1 MDSNRIEEIQKAT
14 AFPDSL
20 SVMQALNTV
29 WNETQQ
35 SSEKERRIL
44 KKEISALEADNHR
57 LRNVVR
63 RMEGEEVLSPF
74 SSATGIWDANII
86 HPDG

>member
-1 MDSNRIEEIQKAT
+1 MNSNRIEEIQKAT

-35 SSEKERRIL
+35 GSEKEIRIL
-44 KKEISALEADNHR
+44 KRKISALEVDNHHLQNKVQGR
-57 LRNVVR
+57 DIN
-63 RMEGEEVLSPF
+63 GVLIP
-74 SSATGIWDANII
+74 GKLLQE
-86 HPDG
+86 P

>member
-1 MDSNRIEEIQKAT
+1 MNSNRIEEIQKAT

-35 SSEKERRIL
+35 SSEKEIRIL
-44 KKEISALEADNHR
+44 KRKISALEVDNHNLQNTVQGR
-57 LRNVVR
+57 DIN
-63 RMEGEEVLSPF
+63 GVLIP
-74 SSATGIWDANII
+74 GKLLQE
-86 HPDG
+86 P

>member
-1 MDSNRIEEIQKAT
+1 MNSNRIEEIQKAT

-35 SSEKERRIL
+35 GSEKEIRIL
-44 KKEISALEADNHR
+44 KRKISALEVDNHG
-57 LRNVVR
+57 LRNEVQGR
-63 RMEGEEVLSPF
+63 DINGELIPGKLLQEP
-74 SSATGIWDANII
+74 
-86 HPDG
+86 

>member
-1 MDSNRIEEIQKAT
+1 MSMNSNRIEEIQKAT

-35 SSEKERRIL
+35 GSEKEIRIL
-44 KKEISALEADNHR
+44 KRKISALEVDNHNLQNTVQGR
-57 LRNVVR
+57 DIN
-63 RMEGEEVLSPF
+63 GVLIP
-74 SSATGIWDANII
+74 GKLLQE
-86 HPDG
+86 P

>member
-1 MDSNRIEEIQKAT
+1 MNSNRIEEIQKAT

-35 SSEKERRIL
+35 GSEKEIRIL
-44 KKEISALEADNHR
+44 KRKISALEVDNHHLQNIVQGR
-57 LRNVVR
+57 DIN
-63 RMEGEEVLSPF
+63 GVLIP
-74 SSATGIWDANII
+74 GKLLQE
-86 HPDG
+86 P

>member
-1 MDSNRIEEIQKAT
+1 MTMNKNRIEQIQKAT

-35 SSEKERRIL
+35 GSEKEIRIL
-44 KKEISALEADNHR
+44 KRKISALEVDNHNLQNIVQGR
-57 LRNVVR
+57 DIN
-63 RMEGEEVLSPF
+63 GVLIP
-74 SSATGIWDANII
+74 GKLLQE
-86 HPDG
+86 P

>member
-1 MDSNRIEEIQKAT
+1 MNSNRIEEIQKAT

-35 SSEKERRIL
+35 GCEKEIRIL
-44 KKEISALEADNHR
+44 KRKISALEVDNHG
-57 LRNVVR
+57 LRNEVQGR
-63 RMEGEEVLSPF
+63 DINGELIPGKLLQEP
-74 SSATGIWDANII
+74 
-86 HPDG
+86 

>member
-1 MDSNRIEEIQKAT
+1 MSMNSNRIEEIQKAT

-35 SSEKERRIL
+35 GSEKEIRIL
-44 KKEISALEADNHR
+44 KRKIGALEVDNHHLQDIVQGR
-57 LRNVVR
+57 DIN
-63 RMEGEEVLSPF
+63 GELI
-74 SSATGIWDANII
+74 TGKLLQE
-86 HPDG
+86 P

>member
-1 MDSNRIEEIQKAT
+1 MSMNSNRIEEIQKAT

-35 SSEKERRIL
+35 GSEREIRIL
-44 KKEISALEADNHR
+44 KRKISALEVDNHHLQNKVQGR
-57 LRNVVR
+57 DIN
-63 RMEGEEVLSPF
+63 GVLIP
-74 SSATGIWDANII
+74 GKLLQE
-86 HPDG
+86 P

>member
-1 MDSNRIEEIQKAT
+1 MNSNRIEEIQKAT

-35 SSEKERRIL
+35 GSEKEIRIL
-44 KKEISALEADNHR
+44 KRKISALEVDNHG
-57 LRNVVR
+57 LRNEVQGR
-63 RMEGEEVLSPF
+63 DINEVLMP
-74 SSATGIWDANII
+74 GKLLQE
-86 HPDG
+86 P

>member
-1 MDSNRIEEIQKAT
+1 MNSNRIEEIQKST

-35 SSEKERRIL
+35 GSEKEIRIL
-44 KKEISALEADNHR
+44 KSKISALEVDNHG
-57 LRNVVR
+57 LRNKVQGR
-63 RMEGEEVLSPF
+63 DINGELIPGKPLQEP
-74 SSATGIWDANII
+74 
-86 HPDG
+86 

>member
-1 MDSNRIEEIQKAT
+1 MNSNRIEEIQKAT

-35 SSEKERRIL
+35 GSEKEIRIL
-44 KKEISALEADNHR
+44 KRKISALEVDNHHLQNTVQGR
-57 LRNVVR
+57 DIN
-63 RMEGEEVLSPF
+63 GELIPGKLLQEP
-74 SSATGIWDANII
+74 
-86 HPDG
+86 

>member
-1 MDSNRIEEIQKAT
+1 MNSNRIEEIQKAT

-35 SSEKERRIL
+35 SSEKEIRIL
-44 KKEISALEADNHR
+44 KRKISALEVDNHHLQNTVQGR
-57 LRNVVR
+57 DIN
-63 RMEGEEVLSPF
+63 GVLIP
-74 SSATGIWDANII
+74 GKLLQE
-86 HPDG
+86 P

>member
-1 MDSNRIEEIQKAT
+1 MNSNRIEEIQKAT

-35 SSEKERRIL
+35 GSEKEIRIL
-44 KKEISALEADNHR
+44 KRKISALEVDNHNLQNTVQGR
-57 LRNVVR
+57 DIN
-63 RMEGEEVLSPF
+63 GVLIP
-74 SSATGIWDANII
+74 GKLLQE
-86 HPDG
+86 P